1 MTKLPPRTTPI
12 STINYLPSHDS
23 RQKLPESL
31 GSSAIAVIDK
41 GDFPT
46 IPSSYLKVLESA
58 CVFFKNK
65 AFYSGLSLKDI
76 DKRSDIAR
84 RKVAE
89 AFRLRNITLMA
100 RKFWV
105 HPKKFSAFISLLTPI
120 LKHSVK
126 ISGLPRPLDEE
137 EELEEDASLVYST
150 VMDAI
155 CSKERL
161 TFRDAKNKERGS
173 YLLNLSHSIEQ
184 DGKGPT
190 LQKYLDNYLAKKK
203 LRATSSPKFLLMKVK
218 AIKAST
224 SKLHSLPSKIFLKVH
239 NPKTNAKKLQ
249 KYHLRCIQ
257 VAPQQKQE
265 SLIFDHEENSWFQ
278 LTPDSSKAI
287 SSPFRSGY
295 ANEIANKVHLL
306 YFEKA

>member
-1 MTKLPPRTTPI
+1 MVKVPPRAVPI
-12 STINYLPSHDS
+12 STTNFIHDHNSKRQLPAQLS
-23 RQKLPESL
+23 
-31 GSSAIAVIDK
+31 SSAVAVIDR

-46 IPSSYLKVLESA
+46 IPSSYLKVIESA

-65 AFYSGLSLKDI
+65 AFYSSLSLKDI
-76 DKRSDIAR
+76 DKRSEIAR
-84 RKVAE
+84 RKIAE

-105 HPKKFSAFISLLTPI
+105 HPRKFSAFISLLTPL
-120 LKHSVK
+120 LKHTVK
-126 ISGLPRPLDEE
+126 ISGLPKSLDED
-137 EELEEDASLVYST
+137 EELEGDAALVYST
-150 VMDAI
+150 IMDAM

-161 TFRDAKNKERGS
+161 TFHDAKNKEKSS

-218 AIKAST
+218 ALKT
-224 SKLHSLPSKIFLKVH
+224 SSSNLHSLPSKIFLRVY
-239 NPKTNAKKLQ
+239 NPKTHTKKLQ

-257 VAPQQKQE
+257 MAPQQKQE
-265 SLIFDHEENSWFQ
+265 SLIFDHEESSWFQ
-278 LTPDSSKAI
+278 LTPDSSRAI
-287 SSPFRSGY
+287 ASPFHTGY